1 MTQNTEQSFADR
13 TKGNTTMTAQSAQTK
28 LLMACIDSNT
38 PVLLMGAPGTA
49 KTATIEALAAERGN
63 VHLEVVIASAQDP
76 TTILGIPMPSA
87 DRKYTE
93 GTVPGWARR
102 IQEAH
107 AQGMETW
114 LFMDELTSVPPIVA
128 GPLLGVIQSRRSD
141 SWTLPGS
148 TRIIAAA
155 NPPDLAVGGY
165 ALQPAMAN
173 RWTHLTWNADADAW
187 TAWADAQDS
196 PTLHDI
202 ADFIRAMGPAHL
214 LAVPTDKYL
223 RSGAWPSPRSWTN
236 GARLADALGD
246 TSALALSVGETAA
259 RTFDLWLSKR
269 DIPTSDELRAG
280 TKELPTR
287 PDQFRTCL
295 DALAGTVTDDNLGST
310 LAVLRKG
317 IAIDAGAV
325 ADSTL
330 RIARAGHA
338 RGLAEVVS
346 DLRAAGIDFGRLA
359 AAAGES
365 DGASR

>member
-1 MTQNTEQSFADR
+1 M
-13 TKGNTTMTAQSAQTK
+13 SAQTK
-28 LLMACIDSNT
+28 LLQACIDSNT

-102 IQEAH
+102 INEAH
-107 AQGMETW
+107 ERGLETW

-173 RWTHLTWNADADAW
+173 RWTHLQWNADADAW
-187 TAWADAQDS
+187 TQWADAQDS
-196 PTLHDI
+196 PTLRDI
-202 ADFIRAMGPAHL
+202 AEFIRSMGPEHL
-214 LAVPTDKYL
+214 LAVPTDKHQ
-223 RSGAWPSPRSWTN
+223 RSGPWPSPRSWTN

-246 TSALALSVGETAA
+246 TSALALSVGQTAA
-259 RTFDLWLSKR
+259 RTFEMWLAKR
-269 DIPTSDELRAG
+269 DIPSVDELRSGA
-280 TKELPTR
+280 KNLPER
-287 PDQFRTCL
+287 PDQLRTCVT
-295 DALAGTVTDDNLGST
+295 ALADTVTADNLAAT

-317 IAIDAGAV
+317 IANDAGLV
-325 ADSTL
+325 ADAVL

-338 RGLAEVVS
+338 AGLAETVAA
-346 DLRAAGIDFGRLA
+346 LKAAGVDFGRLA
-359 AAAGES
+359 AAAADS
-365 DGASR
+365 QS